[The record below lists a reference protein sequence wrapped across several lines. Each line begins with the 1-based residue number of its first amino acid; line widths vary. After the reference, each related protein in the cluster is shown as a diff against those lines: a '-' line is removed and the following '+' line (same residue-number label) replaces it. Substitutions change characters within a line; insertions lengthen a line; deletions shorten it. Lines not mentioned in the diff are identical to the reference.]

1 MARQII
7 VLDTQ
12 PNSGGILQVRA
23 VFWFPISP
31 ASAQVPKPSFVSA
44 AAGVTGPS
52 AITTAEQASLDSGA
66 VLEDVQSIPYA
77 TSTSTATIKSDLIA
91 RYATRAAYLATLAP
105 TRQYF
110 GVFYDGSTWSA

>member
-12 PNSGGILQVRA
+12 PNQGGINQVRA

-44 AAGVTGPS
+44 AAGVTGAG
-52 AITTAEQASLDSGA
+52 AITPGEQASLESGA
-66 VLEDVQSIPYA
+66 VLEEVQTVPYA
-77 TSTSTATIKSDLIA
+77 TTTTTAQIKADLIA
-91 RYATRAAYLATLAP
+91 RYGTRASYLAGLQP

-110 GVFYDGSTWSA
+110 GVYYDGTSWSA